1 MINFLDL
8 KAINNQY
15 QQELKVACARVI
27 DSGWYIMGNELTQ
40 FEAEFAAYCGT
51 KHAIGVANGL
61 DALILTLRAWK
72 ELGKLKAGDEV
83 IVQANT
89 YIASVLAITENDLVP
104 VLVEP
109 NLGTF
114 NLDPSIVR
122 AAITS
127 KTKAVLPVHLY
138 GQISPMPE
146 IMALAA
152 EFDLLVLED
161 CAQSHGAEINGKRAG
176 NWGHAA
182 GFSFYPGKNLGALGD
197 AGAITT
203 NDDELAQTLK
213 ALRNYGS
220 HKKYENLYRG
230 VNSRLDEI
238 QAAMLR
244 VKLRHLEAETS
255 RRQHIAAMYCE
266 GINNPRIVLPLDV
279 ATFITNNS
287 QLITNN
293 SPLTINHYKAHVW
306 HLFVVRCEQREALQQ
321 HLATKGIQTL
331 IHYPIP
337 PHKQQAY
344 TNYSEMQLPLTE
356 LIHQQVI
363 SIPLDPTMSDEAIKQ
378 VITALN
384 GFNA

>member
-8 KAINNQY
+8 KAINRQH
-15 QQELKVACARVI
+15 QQELKDACARVI
-27 DSGWYIMGNELTQ
+27 DSGWYIMGNEVAQ
-40 FEAEFAAYCGT
+40 FETEFAAYCGT

-72 ELGKLKAGDEV
+72 ALGKLRAGDEV

-89 YIASVLAITENDLVP
+89 YIASVLAITENELVP

-109 NLGTF
+109 NPSSY
-114 NLDPSIVR
+114 NLDPVTVAS
-122 AAITS
+122 AITP
-127 KTKAVLPVHLY
+127 KTKAILPVHLY
-138 GQISPMPE
+138 GQLSPMPE
-146 IMALAA
+146 IMGIAK
-152 EFDLLVLED
+152 EYDLLVLED

-176 NWGHAA
+176 NWGDAA

-203 NDDELAQTLK
+203 NDEELAQTLK

-220 HKKYENLYRG
+220 HKKYENLYQG

-244 VKLRHLEAETS
+244 VKLRHLEAETL
-255 RRQHIAAMYCE
+255 RRQDIAKTYRAE
-266 GINNPRIVLPLDV
+266 IG
-279 ATFITNNS
+279 NS
-287 QLITNN
+287 LITLPCVNEE
-293 SPLTINHYKAHVW
+293 LAHVW
-306 HLFVVRCEQREALQQ
+306 HLFVVRSENREALQQ
-321 HLATKGIQTL
+321 HLSDKGIQTL

-344 TNYSEMQLPLTE
+344 QQYANMHLPLTE
-356 LIHQQVI
+356 LIHQQVL
-363 SIPLDPTMSDEAIKQ
+363 SIPLDPTMSDAAVKQ
-378 VITALN
+378 VIAAIN
-384 GFNA
+384 EF